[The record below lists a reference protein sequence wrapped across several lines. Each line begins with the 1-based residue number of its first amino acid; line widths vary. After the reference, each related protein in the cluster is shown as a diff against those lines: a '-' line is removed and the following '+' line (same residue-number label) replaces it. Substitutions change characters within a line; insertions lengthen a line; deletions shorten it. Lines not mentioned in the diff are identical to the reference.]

1 MSENNNEIEQEVVAV
16 VDYDMA
22 MQPDEEFGPGGP
34 NRQENPAIQP
44 EYTEN
49 NPESLE
55 DAGVRL
61 GIDEYWDDR
70 DDDMGVKL
78 GYEYIRNNRFEE
90 GRYVTLTDEGE
101 NIAIYWDWYDGRHGK
116 ESGLHINYIKQELL
130 PPTQENGYLWT
141 VGPPRYTFNGYDD
154 EIGEEYIAGY
164 TERPDKVFHREDIV
178 IDGHVK
184 AVTDSGD
191 IVYGVI
197 DEDFD
202 GDEQD
207 YLVTQYFF
215 NINKTR
221 NIYLRNIKE
230 HHYDPYDS
238 LDSRLRYIDLQ
249 MKADDKSSFYFGEGQ
264 RDIKIRYGNVVK
276 LANAPKEEKNP
287 FWIVVHSK
295 VVRILNE
302 DGNSISSVD
311 SVVVQKFIHSENLI
325 YETVKPSELIYV
337 TLNAGNSA
345 IYKDNQ
351 VSDPNELGY
360 LLPHNPNARNT
371 GGRFLNKILPIS
383 DLKNDFDLTDDNSKG
398 HYDGTNQDWKPPD
411 YRVLSGDKVKIK
423 NDNTIYKVSNMETVT
438 NDHDDLDEKTYIFI
452 TKDEWS
458 PSSYMETP
466 KNEKKV
472 LMDDITFVSR
482 YNNWA
487 TYFSENYNLHR
498 NSEQFAVELQNDY
511 VKYGKTLV
519 LYKPYWDTN
528 VIFDYYIGILQKSSN
543 DLNPHLYAV
552 EGKLKIRGERTISHK
567 EYEANI
573 FYRNYD
579 VIYESDIFYIFP
591 DNISIDNP
599 AAIENTIKES
609 LAIKEENKRKE
620 KYLAFQTVALKFQ
633 KLIIDLFD
641 IFFSNS
647 IEIKGTGK
655 KKNLFNVLFIETVHR
670 KEYHRELKHLEY
682 VLGNIVEKFK
692 DSSKI
697 EYSPRDPDYIWRGVM
712 EEFERHHTPLY
723 QIQKDYDVSNKEV
736 KEHIIAQ
743 LFESVA
749 SPSQE
754 LDYEGYAFGSYTDPE
769 FIKKFKDHEA
779 RKRAQLAEWKLED
792 CLRFNAKRD
801 IIRQITHVI
810 TYFLRFLETID
821 MSQNENLLFTMGKK
835 FLNTIFGLDHC
846 TTKINSSLCSWVF
859 YAEKK
864 VKESNSLQDLN
875 FNVDESTRHNV
886 RLNQIPGDSEGV
898 NSANLQRM
906 ERDIRNRQSFYGS
919 CEEPD
924 SIIAYAENNNN
935 AQSIADFNQRVIDR
949 LRERVPRQLQQS
961 DEGQHMTRDLTTL
974 VSRMREQADR
984 EWNDARGYRPRSPSY
999 SQNQSPIS
1007 SGSSATSYSSMNS
1020 GNTLTV
1026 TCEECGDNQYFDAD
1040 WGNPEIRTALSDAG
1054 WALDTEQG
1062 DRDNFDAHW
1071 YCDDCGLPG
1080 TRMWQCS
1087 DCGNEIRGP
1096 SDDYP
1101 DGWTMD
1107 ESGREYC
1114 EQCQDNYYTC
1124 TICGRMDEREG
1135 DGMPEGWEDDD
1146 DGYSMCPE
1154 CSNDRRTRR
1163 EWERQRAQEEKQYI
1177 SDDETKEGGASNK
1190 KKKKRFIRKKRFT
1203 RRKTCIPVPVKK
1215 KKKKQSR
1222 KSKKR

>member
-16 VDYDMA
+16 VDYDMS

-34 NRQENPAIQP
+34 NIQENPARQP

-55 DAGVRL
+55 DGAIRL

-90 GRYVTLTDEGE
+90 HRYVTLTDEGE
-101 NIAIYWDWYDGRHGK
+101 NIAKDWDWYDGKHGK
-116 ESGLHINYIKQELL
+116 ESGIYINYIKQELL

-141 VGPPRYTFNGYDD
+141 VGPPRYTFNGYEDD
-154 EIGEEYIAGY
+154 IGEEYIAGY
-164 TERPDKVFHREDIV
+164 TEKPDKVFHYEDIV
-178 IDGHVK
+178 LDGHVK

-191 IVYGVI
+191 TIYGAI
-197 DEDFD
+197 YESEFGIG
-202 GDEQD
+202 GDDPD
-207 YLVTQYFF
+207 YFVMQYFF
-215 NINKTR
+215 NINR
-221 NIYLRNIKE
+221 NINIYLRNIKE

-238 LDSRLRYIDLQ
+238 LDSRLRNIDLQ
-249 MKADDKSSFYFGEGQ
+249 MKADDRSSFYFGEGQ

-276 LANAPKEEKNP
+276 LVDTPKEEKNP

-295 VVRILNE
+295 VVRILN
-302 DGNSISSVD
+302 DSDWKDANSISTVE
-311 SVVVQKFIHSENLI
+311 SVVVQKFIHSEKLI
-325 YETVKPSELIYV
+325 YKTVKPSELIYV

-351 VSDPNELGY
+351 VSNPNDLGY
-360 LLPHNPNARNT
+360 LLPHNPNARNI
-371 GGRFLNKILPIS
+371 GGKFLNKILPIS
-383 DLKNDFDLTDDNSKG
+383 DLKGWDHDIENKE
-398 HYDGTNQDWKPPD
+398 WKHPD
-411 YRVLSGDKVKIK
+411 YRVLIGDKVRIK
-423 NDNTIYKVSNMETVT
+423 NDNTIYKVSNMEMVT
-438 NDHDDLDEKTYIFI
+438 NDYDDDETTYIFI

-482 YNNWA
+482 YNNWV
-487 TYFSENYNLHR
+487 TYFSENYNSHR
-498 NSEQFAVELQNDY
+498 NSEQFALELQNDY

-519 LYKPYWDTN
+519 ATR
-528 VIFDYYIGILQKSSN
+528 N
-543 DLNPHLYAV
+543 DDGHYRVGRLLKQNNSTTPRLYAIYPLFDFGDDIAPDNELIERP
-552 EGKLKIRGERTISHK
+552 EGNREVR
-567 EYEANI
+567 I
-573 FYRNYD
+573 FNEEDFY
-579 VIYESDIFYIFP
+579 YIFP
-591 DNISIDNP
+591 
-599 AAIENTIKES
+599 IEIQSKQQIKTHLQEIN
-609 LAIKEENKRKE
+609 AIKAENKRKE

-697 EYSPRDPDYIWRGVM
+697 EYLPQDPDYIWRGVM

-779 RKRAQLAEWKLED
+779 RKRDQLAEWKLED

-810 TYFLRFLETID
+810 TYFLKFLETID

-846 TTKINSSLCSWVF
+846 STKINSSLCSWVF

-864 VKESNSLQDLN
+864 VKESNSLQDRN

-898 NSANLQRM
+898 NSANLHRM

-949 LRERVPRQLQQS
+949 LRERVPRQLQES
-961 DEGQHMTRDLTTL
+961 EEGQHLTRDLTTL

-999 SQNQSPIS
+999 SPNQSPIS

-1026 TCEECGDNQYFDAD
+1026 RCEECGDNQYFDAE
-1040 WGNPEIRTALSDAG
+1040 WGNPEIRTALRDAG
-1054 WALDTEQG
+1054 WALDREQG

-1107 ESGREYC
+1107 HNGNEIC
-1114 EQCQDNYYTC
+1114 EQCQENYYTC
-1124 TICGRMDEREG
+1124 TTCGDMEEHDGEG
-1135 DGMPEGWEDDD
+1135 APEGWEEDE
-1146 DGYSMCPE
+1146 GYGGWNCE
-1154 CSNDRRTRR
+1154 ACATNIRTGR
-1163 EWERQRAQEEKQYI
+1163 ERQRQRAQEEKQDI
-1177 SDDETKEGGASNK
+1177 GDDETKEGGSSHK
-1190 KKKKRFIRKKRFT
+1190 KKKKRTT